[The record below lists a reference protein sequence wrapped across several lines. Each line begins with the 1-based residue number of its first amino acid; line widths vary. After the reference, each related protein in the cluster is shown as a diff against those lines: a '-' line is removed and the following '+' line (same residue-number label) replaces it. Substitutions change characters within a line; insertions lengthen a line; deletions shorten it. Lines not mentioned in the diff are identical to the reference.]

1 MGVTPTRGADTPAY
15 RPRASP
21 SFAMVRR
28 TTSMAPLY
36 TPFSAVCMR
45 TLTRSNGCPTT
56 TAQMP
61 PTPPAASA
69 RSDCSEDLLA
79 SLMSSF
85 NSSLEGRFSALS
97 GLLVGAIEWWLQRR
111 RVTRGGWGLRQD

>member
-1 MGVTPTRGADTPAY
+1 
-15 RPRASP
+15 
-21 SFAMVRR
+21 
-28 TTSMAPLY
+28 MAPLY
-36 TPFSAVCMR
+36 TPFSAVCIR

-85 NSSLEGRFSALS
+85 NSSLEGKFSALS
-97 GLLVGAIEWWLQRR
+97 GLLVGAIVRRLQRR
-111 RVTRGGWGLRQD
+111 ARHTRWLEAQTILA